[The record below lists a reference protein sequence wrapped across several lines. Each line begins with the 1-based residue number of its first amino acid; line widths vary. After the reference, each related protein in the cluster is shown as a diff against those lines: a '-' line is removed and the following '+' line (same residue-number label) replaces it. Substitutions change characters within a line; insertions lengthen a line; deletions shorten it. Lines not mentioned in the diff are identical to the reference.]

1 MKNIEF
7 FDKVRI
13 SITSIKEYKN
23 LLKDSLSKA
32 ILYSVIFSL
41 ILGSILGVFNF
52 IAVGTIENNMK
63 DIISSEEF
71 KFTFENGILDFE
83 NSPIKVDEGRSLVY
97 IDTDTSLE
105 NIDSIRKIL
114 VHKDESVAI
123 LKDGVSY
130 RISENQ
136 YNFKF
141 SDLAINKKIDNEV
154 VLKTLGVFKF
164 VKYLAFFASILLT
177 FINFMINALVLS
189 VGGIILNKFN
199 KLNLKY
205 RDILK
210 LCIYATTLSTILGVI
225 SAIGTFSL
233 LISGVYLILA
243 INYVKDEI

>member
-1 MKNIEF
+1 MKNIKF
-7 FDKVRI
+7 FDRVRI
-13 SITSIKEYKN
+13 SITSVKEYKS

-41 ILGSILGVFNF
+41 IFGSVLGVINF
-52 IAVGTIENNMK
+52 IAFGTMENNMK
-63 DIISSEEF
+63 DMISSEQF

-83 NSPIKVDEGRSLVY
+83 NSPLKIDEGRSIVY

-105 NIDSIRKIL
+105 NIDSIRKIV
-114 VHKDESVAI
+114 VHKDESIAI
-123 LKDGVSY
+123 LKDGISY

-141 SDLAINKKIDNEV
+141 SDLGINKKIDNEV
-154 VLKTLGVFKF
+154 VLKTLVVFNF
-164 VKYLAFFASILLT
+164 IKYLAFFASILLT

-210 LCIYATTLSTILGVI
+210 LCIYATTLSTILAVI
-225 SAIGTFSL
+225 SVIGTFSL

-243 INYVKDEI
+243 INYMKDEI